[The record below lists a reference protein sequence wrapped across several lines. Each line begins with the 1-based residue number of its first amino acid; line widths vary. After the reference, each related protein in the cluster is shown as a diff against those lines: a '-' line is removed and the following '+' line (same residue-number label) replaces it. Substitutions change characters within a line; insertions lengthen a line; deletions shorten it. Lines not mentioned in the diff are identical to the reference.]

1 MDEATKLKPCS
12 TNAEWLKEKLLEK
25 QGHRER
31 AEMELPKLKKLEAKA
46 DKLELQLGSCKLLF
60 SDKPDMSPYGDVHQK
75 CVCVIIVLILF
86 FLLIFLCYE
95 QF

>member
-46 DKLELQLGSCKLLF
+46 DKLELELGSCKLLF

-75 CVCVIIVLILF
+75 CVCVTIVLILF
-86 FLLIFLCYE
+86 FC
-95 QF
+95 